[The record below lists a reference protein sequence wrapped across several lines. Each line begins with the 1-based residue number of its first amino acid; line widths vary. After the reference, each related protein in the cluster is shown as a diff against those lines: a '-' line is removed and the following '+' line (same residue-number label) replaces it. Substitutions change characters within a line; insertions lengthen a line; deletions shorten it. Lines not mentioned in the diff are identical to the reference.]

1 MKNEMDI
8 IQVGDV
14 LLSIDCFRE
23 RFACDLGVCRGAC
36 CVEGNAG
43 APVTLEEI
51 MAIED
56 ALPEIE
62 GDLSE
67 EARRVIATQGVAY
80 SDPEGDL
87 VTSLV
92 GGKDCVFTCYDKHG
106 TCLCAI
112 ERAQREG
119 RITTA
124 KPLSCWLYPL
134 RVKRFKSGITAV
146 NYHRWDICRCA
157 CERGEKLQL
166 PVYKFLKEPLT
177 AAFGAKWYAELE
189 HTADELR
196 RAGII

>member
-1 MKNEMDI
+1 MKNGMDI
-8 IQVGDV
+8 IQVGNM

-23 RFACDLGVCRGAC
+23 QFACNLSACHGAY

-43 APVTLEEI
+43 APITMDEI

-56 ALPEIE
+56 ILPEIE
-62 GDLSE
+62 DDLSP
-67 EARRVIATQGVAY
+67 EARQVIAIQGVAY
-80 SDPEGDL
+80 SDPEGDM
-87 VTSLV
+87 VTSIV
-92 GGKDCVFTCYDKHG
+92 RGKDCVFTCYDNEG

-112 ERAQREG
+112 ERAQRQG

-134 RVKRFKSGITAV
+134 RVKRFKSGLIGV

-157 CERGEKLQL
+157 CEKGKALNL
-166 PVYKFLKEPLT
+166 TVYKYLKEPLT
-177 AAFGAKWYAELE
+177 AAFGAKWYEELE

>member
-92 GGKDCVFTCYDKHG
+92 GGKDCVFTCYDKHS
-106 TCLCAI
+106 T
-112 ERAQREG
+112 
-119 RITTA
+119 
-124 KPLSCWLYPL
+124 
-134 RVKRFKSGITAV
+134 
-146 NYHRWDICRCA
+146 
-157 CERGEKLQL
+157 
-166 PVYKFLKEPLT
+166 
-177 AAFGAKWYAELE
+177 
-189 HTADELR
+189 
-196 RAGII
+196 

>member
-1 MKNEMDI
+1 
-8 IQVGDV
+8 
-14 LLSIDCFRE
+14 
-23 RFACDLGVCRGAC
+23 
-36 CVEGNAG
+36 
-43 APVTLEEI
+43 

-62 GDLSE
+62 GDLSV

-112 ERAQREG
+112 ERAQREW

>member
-1 MKNEMDI
+1 
-8 IQVGDV
+8 
-14 LLSIDCFRE
+14 
-23 RFACDLGVCRGAC
+23 
-36 CVEGNAG
+36 
-43 APVTLEEI
+43 

-157 CERGEKLQL
+157 HGHG
-166 PVYKFLKEPLT
+166 EPLYRMLREPLVRR
-177 AAFGAKWYAELE
+177 FGQDWY
-189 HTADELR
+189 DELIQEINNR
-196 RAGII
+196 NLHE